1 MKDIKLKGID
11 TEGVLLIVSANQM
24 QSIYSQQKFD
34 YNYPEG
40 LYKLIS
46 TGHLYAVTTQ
56 ESISELCIY
65 DVEPSPNT
73 LKNCILVGD
82 KNFLQVE
89 KNDTWLVIDHA
100 SFTMVCDCEKG
111 DYTQEKSYKPL
122 ILPFEEGIYQVFT
135 YQKKSKG
142 LPKITL
148 VLKKIEN
155 FEPTLQQLKP
165 LEIYD

>member
-56 ESISELCIY
+56 ESLSELYIY
-65 DVEPSPNT
+65 GTEPSSEI
-73 LKNCILVGD
+73 LKNCTLVGD
-82 KNFLQVE
+82 QNFLQVG
-89 KNDTWLVIDHA
+89 KDDKWILIDHA
-100 SFTMVCDCEKG
+100 SFTMTCHFKKG